1 MKANFAGLVLMPA
14 FYLLL
19 GVFLVGCKSKPD
31 SNAGAPPP
39 AVVVPDM
46 DANNF
51 KVDHPERFSL
61 ATAGEH
67 KAAPELNVTGV
78 VSPDI
83 SRTVPV
89 ISLATGRVVEIH
101 ARLGDVVKKDQL
113 LLRVQSSDVAGA
125 FSDYRKAVNGER
137 LARVQ
142 FERAQLLFEKGAIA
156 QSALETFED
165 AEQNAKVTL
174 ETTLE
179 HLRLLG
185 VDKDHP
191 TGLVEI
197 HAPVSGMIT
206 DQQVTNAAGVQGLSG
221 PNPFTIS
228 DVSHVWIVC
237 DVYENSLPQ
246 VHIGDYADIR
256 LNAYPDKVLKGRVSN
271 IGTILD
277 PNIRTAKVHLE
288 VENPGWMRLGM
299 FVTAT
304 FRSRAIE
311 THAALPATAILHLHD
326 RNWVFAPLG
335 EGHFRRLEV
344 VAGGML
350 PGNMQE
356 IVSGIQPG
364 AQVVQNALVLQN
376 TVEQ

>member
-1 MKANFAGLVLMPA
+1 
-14 FYLLL
+14 
-19 GVFLVGCKSKPD
+19 
-31 SNAGAPPP
+31 
-39 AVVVPDM
+39 
-46 DANNF
+46 
-51 KVDHPERFSL
+51 
-61 ATAGEH
+61 
-67 KAAPELNVTGV
+67 
-78 VSPDI
+78 
-83 SRTVPV
+83 
-89 ISLATGRVVEIH
+89 
-101 ARLGDVVKKDQL
+101 
-113 LLRVQSSDVAGA
+113 
-125 FSDYRKAVNGER
+125 
-137 LARVQ
+137 
-142 FERAQLLFEKGAIA
+142 
-156 QSALETFED
+156 
-165 AEQNAKVTL
+165 
-174 ETTLE
+174 
-179 HLRLLG
+179 
-185 VDKDHP
+185 
-191 TGLVEI
+191 
-197 HAPVSGMIT
+197 MIT

-277 PNIRTAKVHLE
+277 PNIRTAKVRLE

-304 FRSRAIE
+304 FQSRAIE

-326 RNWVFAPLG
+326 RNWVFASLG
-335 EGHFRRLEV
+335 DGHFRRLEV